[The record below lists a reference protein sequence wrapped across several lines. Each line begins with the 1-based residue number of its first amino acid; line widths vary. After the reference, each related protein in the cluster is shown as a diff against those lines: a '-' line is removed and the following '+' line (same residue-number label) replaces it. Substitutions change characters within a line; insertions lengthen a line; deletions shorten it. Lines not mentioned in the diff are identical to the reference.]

1 MLRKLIETHPECVA
15 VGYTAADVRDITM
28 RSQMNVRFNKAREAI
43 DKRTTVI
50 FCDKLDRGIL
60 SIENRKSLKAV
71 VVMHPGDMTG
81 LDPPSNDIPV
91 FFLGQDKTVVWQKGV
106 QIEINPVDSRVD
118 AGWSRMIE
126 FASILCNND
135 RIPNWGIFQVFIS
148 EEESSDEFV
157 YALLLQKWMRTEEE
171 EPKLRFKKTRI
182 VLKIIGKQDTPG
194 SPSMLFLP
202 WKIKY
207 PLCKIMATTDIITR
221 GTDRVYYL
229 DTIDADILPAKVGAI
244 EDRVKST
251 LETLKVAVKP
261 ASALSESETD
271 RFAPTATVLNLA
283 RNPLLEEGVHVS
295 DAYYVID
302 CDAGRVLSDWK
313 APFIEQKT
321 IKLVDHI
328 RKVDDP
334 LLVEPTTVGKFI
346 WPRRFLAANFWA
358 RILAGKEEIDCTD
371 SELEYIDRT
380 KKWMDIEKPR
390 LRSTRLD
397 VVRGVRIPATDDI
410 PGEKIDLPPPL
421 DFVVEDKRVLVFPVA
436 CLGPYTSEIDYS
448 YSTKKETSKER
459 DIEKTSGWFD
469 GIGDL
474 ISNFYKQ
481 GQEEVER
488 QEKIAE
494 EIEKQ
499 KQKQYED
506 NYLEK
511 TKEEREERER
521 EKEKERKAEEARL
534 ETDRLEKEALKKA
547 ASEEERRKIIEKSK
561 AYADIEKLVKEN
573 GYLRIELNPSKKIDS
588 ASFTYT
594 DDRLFA
600 LGKRYSA
607 VFIVVPKDKVISD
620 DQKSTAGFVID
631 KYMKARTDY
640 AAFDPVTPLEAR
652 EIFARIYQTWDAV
665 VLGERLLDEAE
676 TTWTGLEYS
685 ADRVPQDVV
694 IDPWVARCIMHRMDI
709 AVYNTFY
716 RDRVGVFEF
725 RFNPAARED
734 RRPKL
739 EDAPSLSAV
748 TTPWDPRDEHRL
760 SDFSTVPL
768 LILDRLV
775 NGDWTAHDTVFAAA
789 DAYRVRLQAVAW
801 NLPMVEGMKAGFA
814 GKMLRILLPSKQTAD
829 EYAALVGRRATSGG
843 VMRVTER
850 TEKKCHVAVAI
861 EEKIIVPVGIY
872 YK

>member
-28 RSQMNVRFNKAREAI
+28 RSQMNVRFNKARESI
-43 DKRTTVI
+43 DERTTVI
-50 FCDKLDRGIL
+50 FCDKLERGIL
-60 SIENRKSLKAV
+60 STESRKSLKAV
-71 VVMHPGDMTG
+71 VVMGPGDMTG
-81 LDPPSNDIPV
+81 LDPPPNDIPV

-106 QIEINPVDSRVD
+106 AIEIKPVESRVD
-118 AGWSRMIE
+118 TGWSRMIA

-135 RIPNWGIFQVFIS
+135 RIPNWGIFQVFVS

-157 YALLLQKWMRTEEE
+157 YALLLQKWTKTEKEKDE
-171 EPKLRFKKTRI
+171 LRFKKTRI
-182 VLKIIGKQDTPG
+182 VLKITGKQETPG
-194 SPSMLFLP
+194 SPSILFLP

-207 PLCKIMATTDIITR
+207 PYCKIMATNEIITR
-221 GTDRVYYL
+221 GTDRVFYL
-229 DTIDADILPAKVGAI
+229 DRIDADISSTEI
-244 EDRVKST
+244 ETIENRVKST
-251 LETLKVAVKP
+251 LETLKVAIQK
-261 ASALSESETD
+261 ASALLQYETD
-271 RFAPTATVLNLA
+271 RSAPTATVLKLA
-283 RNPLLEEGVHVS
+283 RNPLLEEGVHLS
-295 DAYYVID
+295 DADYVID
-302 CDAGRVLSDWK
+302 CDAGRVISGWK
-313 APFIEQKT
+313 APDIDQKT
-321 IKLVDHI
+321 IKLTDYV
-328 RKVDDP
+328 RKVDES

-358 RILAGKEEIDCTD
+358 RILAGKDEIDCTD

-390 LRSTRLD
+390 LRAARLD

-410 PGEKIDLPPPL
+410 PGEIIDLPPPL
-421 DFVVEDKRVLVFPVA
+421 DFVVDDKRVLVFPVA
-436 CLGPYTSEIDYS
+436 CIGPYTSEIDYS
-448 YSTKKETSKER
+448 YSTKKETSEER
-459 DIEKTSGWFD
+459 DFEELAAGEGSSFLNSIGTAFKQAASAATSFAA
-469 GIGDL
+469 
-474 ISNFYKQ
+474 NVYKA
-481 GQEEVER
+481 VER
-488 QEKIAE
+488 ANMSPEELEELERKEAE
-494 EIEKQ
+494 EQDRVE
-499 KQKQYED
+499 
-506 NYLEK
+506 
-511 TKEEREERER
+511 KEEEER
-521 EKEKERKAEEARL
+521 KEKEEEV
-534 ETDRLEKEALKKA
+534 RLEKEEAKKK
-547 ASEEERRKIIEKSK
+547 EEEKRKITEKSK
-561 AYADIEKLVKEN
+561 ADAEIEKLVKEN
-573 GYLRIELNPSKKIDS
+573 GHLRVELKKSKKIDP

-607 VFIVVPKDKVISD
+607 VFIVVPKDKVILD
-620 DQKSTAGFVID
+620 DQKKTAGFVID
-631 KYMKARTDY
+631 KYMKARTEY

-652 EIFARIYQTWDAV
+652 EIFARIYQTWGAD
-665 VLGERLLDEAE
+665 VLGERRLDEAE
-676 TTWTGLEYS
+676 TTWTGLDYS
-685 ADRVPQDVV
+685 ADRVPEDVV
-694 IDPWVARCIMHRMDI
+694 IDPWVARSVMHRMDI
-709 AVYNTFY
+709 AVYNAFY
-716 RDRVGVFEF
+716 RNRVGVFEF

-748 TTPWDPRDEHRL
+748 TTPWDPRDDHRL

-775 NGDWTAHDTVFAAA
+775 NGDWKTHKTVFAAA

-829 EYAALVGRRATSGG
+829 EYAVLVGRRATSGG

-850 TEKKCHVAVAI
+850 TEKQCHVAVAI